1 MYDLGFGQNGL
12 LSLALAAV
20 ALLVGLWVWFLVN
33 RASVRANEQIR
44 LLQEIA
50 EQQRQQTALL
60 KRLAHSARADG
71 GDADDDDLSPALDFK
86 GLSPNVEHLAPAG
99 AAPPGRFS
107 KIPCPDTVF
116 PGMPPGGWPDRRHGS
131 PTDAHQ
137 DRENRATRPRCDCF
151 STLLRRSGA
160 AAR

>member
-20 ALLVGLWVWFLVN
+20 ALLAGPWVWFLVN

-60 KRLAHSARADG
+60 KRMAHRAGADG
-71 GDADDDDLSPALDFK
+71 AAADDDLNPALDFK
-86 GLSPNVEHLAPAG
+86 G
-99 AAPPGRFS
+99 F
-107 KIPCPDTVF
+107 IPE
-116 PGMPPGGWPDRRHGS
+116 R
-131 PTDAHQ
+131 
-137 DRENRATRPRCDCF
+137 
-151 STLLRRSGA
+151 
-160 AAR
+160 

>member
-20 ALLVGLWVWFLVN
+20 ALLAGLWVWFLVN

-60 KRLAHSARADG
+60 KRMAHRAGTDG
-71 GDADDDDLSPALDFK
+71 AAADDDLSPALDFK
-86 GLSPNVEHLAPAG
+86 G
-99 AAPPGRFS
+99 F
-107 KIPCPDTVF
+107 IPE
-116 PGMPPGGWPDRRHGS
+116 R
-131 PTDAHQ
+131 
-137 DRENRATRPRCDCF
+137 
-151 STLLRRSGA
+151 
-160 AAR
+160 